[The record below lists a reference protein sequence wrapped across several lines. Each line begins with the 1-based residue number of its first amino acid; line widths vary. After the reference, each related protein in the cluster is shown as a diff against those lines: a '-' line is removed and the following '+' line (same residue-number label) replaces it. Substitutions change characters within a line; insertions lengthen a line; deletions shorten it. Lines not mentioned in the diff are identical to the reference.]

1 MFILPRVYSRHFPRL
16 NIGLENRVLGS
27 VFHKVQ
33 KRFSHEIPE
42 RLKKI
47 STEKCPNFLNMVE
60 YYFHNA
66 VKVVEP
72 TLLEETKKLN
82 PKMCDGEITSRF
94 NIIIEMMG
102 KPDRFIEFYFP
113 VKLDNGKFKMISGY
127 RCQHSTHKLPTK
139 GGLRY
144 APDVGVDEV
153 KALASLMTFKCAAA
167 SVPYGGAKAGLTLD
181 PKEFT
186 VNELERITRRFA
198 IELAKKGFLSN
209 TCLGNNLLGAND
221 INALGCVTGKPLNQ
235 GGINGRTGAAGRGLF
250 FGTDVFINSE
260 AWMSKL
266 DLKTG
271 WEDKTYIMQGFG
283 NVGRHASINMSQ
295 AGATLIGVQRR
306 EGALYNKYGI
316 CPKELIKYIKEHGTM
331 IGYPKAEL
339 YKGENVIY
347 EKCDILAPCAIE
359 KAITC
364 ENANKIQGKILLE
377 GANGPITPAAD
388 KILQDKGIL
397 ILPDLF
403 INAGGV
409 TVSYF
414 EWLKN
419 LNHVSFGRYNF
430 KYEKDAHYHLLS

>member
-1 MFILPRVYSRHFPRL
+1 MDWLSFTYETGP
-16 NIGLENRVLGS
+16 
-27 VFHKVQ
+27 FH
-33 KRFSHEIPE
+33 S
-42 RLKKI
+42 
-47 STEKCPNFLNMVE
+47 S
-60 YYFHNA
+60 
-66 VKVVEP
+66 
-72 TLLEETKKLN
+72 
-82 PKMCDGEITSRF
+82 
-94 NIIIEMMG
+94 
-102 KPDRFIEFYFP
+102 
-113 VKLDNGKFKMISGY
+113 
-127 RCQHSTHKLPTK
+127 
-139 GGLRY
+139 
-144 APDVGVDEV
+144 
-153 KALASLMTFKCAAA
+153 
-167 SVPYGGAKAGLTLD
+167 
-181 PKEFT
+181 
-186 VNELERITRRFA
+186 
-198 IELAKKGFLSN
+198 
-209 TCLGNNLLGAND
+209 LGAND
-221 INALGCVTGKPLNQ
+221 INALGCVTGKPINQ

-430 KYEKDAHYHLLS
+430 KYEKDAHYHLLRSVEESLKDSLPGVKICPTMEFAKKIAYASEADIVDSGLHYSMEHTALALIHAAVKYNLCLDLRTAAYCMAIEKIFKVYDNAGITI